1 MVLIDSH
8 QSSMIEGISNK
19 LVRMLCNKGKRALLL
34 RCQHGFKVPIKREP
48 IDSSYVHQVFDVN
61 VNLED
66 SIADLNEF
74 QSKYKEYIAQ
84 SLNQQ
89 QRGDLRRVFHFPL
102 LAMMEE
108 FRPKLQKIIEDT
120 LDEME
125 GIQQEIALV
134 VAFLQK
140 YANHATP
147 ALLLYEAFNNYIRVS
162 AGETITYEDIKRL
175 FNEHL
180 LNLMV
185 PSEPVRPKRRSSPLM
200 EKAPECYTLQH
211 PLVADPV
218 LEKVFRAQECD
229 LFGVVRKF
237 LEFPIYEHER
247 FHHIF
252 QQLFLY
258 CKFEKKQKFA
268 VLFEELKVA
277 NPERAAEVFKEAAVK
292 TNDAS
297 IFANA
302 ARFLAWKKQPSFS
315 EAKDVIDQAFQTK
328 NANLRLHNLWHT
340 KGIILL
346 AEMKY
351 LIHSGKVKDLQKL
364 EELATEALNAHRK
377 ARTSHPTYPHPLI
390 GEVDVWLACIEWIR
404 RNECDNDSGD
414 TLQFLTKESPPFFRT
429 CASDSFHLL
438 DVVDRIVQTVP
449 NLADPEETRRL
460 SNRARVT
467 LIAIVKKGNSL
478 FGPRRGDE
486 NLVKFCEELCRSPG
500 FPKSSQIELKK
511 VLVHFILSGSTEI
524 ETLNQKNLAYL
535 LKLLEELVLVE
546 KEYRLAFHLMKVCV
560 LVKGPRCYRLEQG
573 IALCEKW
580 REYSPN
586 DCMPYFYQ
594 MVIYFLNIL
603 DGKSVEFTSK
613 YHMTLK
619 LCREKSQNHF
629 RSMQSTLFV
638 GNQGE
643 GMSRLITRNTL
654 FRETD
659 YATGD
664 PEKVSR
670 FWQEDSRK
678 KLLECRGRLRVE
690 PSTGLPGKNHLY
702 IELTPG
708 NLRLYVG
715 KNADIGKVERNFTSG
730 TLVFFVVSFNL
741 HGPVANGITF
751 SSQNP

>member
-1 MVLIDSH
+1 MPSSQADICVKLSQNEFLYLKEHLQLLYDGCEDLPESFNDTAEEASFFEEHRKSFVSGNQISFVILYDNHDARREISTEIGNHIIRLLHQGLSISLIVEIRHSHGTGGSTIARRVMWDLHKCFPCAFLEISSSHYNFDEELSSKITDRISALEEMCGTSPVILIDSH

-48 IDSSYVHQVFDVN
+48 IDSSNVHQVFDVN
-61 VNLED
+61 VKLED

-74 QSKYKEYIAQ
+74 RSKYKEYIAQ
-84 SLNQQ
+84 SLNQL

-120 LDEME
+120 LDEIG

-185 PSEPVRPKRRSSPLM
+185 PSEPLRPKRRSSALM

-211 PLVADPV
+211 PLVADLV

-302 ARFLAWKKQPSFS
+302 ARFLAWKKQPSFP

-377 ARTSHPTYPHPLI
+377 ARTSHPIYPHPLI
-390 GEVDVWLACIEWIR
+390 G
-404 RNECDNDSGD
+404 
-414 TLQFLTKESPPFFRT
+414 
-429 CASDSFHLL
+429 
-438 DVVDRIVQTVP
+438 
-449 NLADPEETRRL
+449 
-460 SNRARVT
+460 
-467 LIAIVKKGNSL
+467 
-478 FGPRRGDE
+478 
-486 NLVKFCEELCRSPG
+486 
-500 FPKSSQIELKK
+500 
-511 VLVHFILSGSTEI
+511 
-524 ETLNQKNLAYL
+524 
-535 LKLLEELVLVE
+535 
-546 KEYRLAFHLMKVCV
+546 
-560 LVKGPRCYRLEQG
+560 
-573 IALCEKW
+573 
-580 REYSPN
+580 
-586 DCMPYFYQ
+586 
-594 MVIYFLNIL
+594 
-603 DGKSVEFTSK
+603 
-613 YHMTLK
+613 
-619 LCREKSQNHF
+619 
-629 RSMQSTLFV
+629 
-638 GNQGE
+638 
-643 GMSRLITRNTL
+643 
-654 FRETD
+654 
-659 YATGD
+659 
-664 PEKVSR
+664 
-670 FWQEDSRK
+670 
-678 KLLECRGRLRVE
+678 
-690 PSTGLPGKNHLY
+690 
-702 IELTPG
+702 
-708 NLRLYVG
+708 
-715 KNADIGKVERNFTSG
+715 
-730 TLVFFVVSFNL
+730 
-741 HGPVANGITF
+741 
-751 SSQNP
+751 